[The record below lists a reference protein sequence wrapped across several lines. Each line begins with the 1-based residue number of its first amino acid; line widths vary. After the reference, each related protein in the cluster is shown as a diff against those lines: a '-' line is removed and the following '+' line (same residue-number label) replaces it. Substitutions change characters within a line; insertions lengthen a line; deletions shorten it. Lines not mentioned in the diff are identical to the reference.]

1 MSTTTTTT
9 TTTASTTTLT
19 FSGSDMDAISH
30 VVHSSPAKSR
40 KSFGITRKTSAVKL
54 SGSSTHEKASLFSTP
69 EHTTNTT
76 TNNNNMHMPI
86 TLSSS
91 TTKEKKS
98 MAAGFLS
105 YFFKPFRTQKTT
117 PTKLKAPVTEPTT
130 TVASV
135 VSGQQPEA
143 TSSSSPRKDSKFEQ
157 ELSVSKLN
165 SLPSTPTAPRFS
177 QALYIPGAEASIP
190 AQILAYR
197 NTSTDNPCLFI
208 AFEQAIKSGVLT
220 APSIP
225 PELIVKYQQDLEA
238 RSERR
243 SRYMRKGSLSRS
255 LDIHYAQKL
264 FILTS
269 SSLIQYGSEGSYD
282 REPERLLKLRPDSL
296 VFATDIFDGKHFVL
310 QITSGGPD
318 ASPLSPDERRP
329 SIMSRAAPKPR
340 YDAHIILLVFDTA
353 EDMQEW
359 LLKIRTQISRLGG
372 PSFEEHPQ
380 PSSKAGTIVEEDRS
394 TSKTPSTFRRSIDS
408 SRKNSTGGRKSDE
421 IATSTSTALSHD
433 GLVLDSLRTGS
444 NSSRRG
450 SQASLN
456 TSPER
461 PSVPDTNDRRRSNLS
476 MAYSYSSTDLQLRS
490 RPLSTTLG
498 SEHTPTEP
506 PASPTPTQLSVSSFA
521 KRRSRGNLPPPIPIP
536 VPSIPK
542 RYSSAGPSGNLPSP
556 VDIAHRRIRQNR
568 KSSAPPSPDRV
579 IELFSTSL
587 PNPQSPNS
595 AAVGMSRRPRPVS
608 LATAPVAYHRKEY
621 KAPNNN
627 RRSVGSVSS
636 AASAHGPPLHP
647 PPSVPLP
654 RLPDGTVG
662 NLPKMPFPQI
672 SPYPQCVPPVPQIP
686 IPVPHSPLALH
697 SQSSADVPVARKHS
711 ITSLRL
717 SRA

>member
-1 MSTTTTTT
+1 MTVATMSTTT

-19 FSGSDMDAISH
+19 FAGSDMDTLSH
-30 VVHSSPAKSR
+30 VAHSSPARSR
-40 KSFGITRKTSAVKL
+40 KSFGITRKASAVKL
-54 SGSSTHEKASLFSTP
+54 SSSSNHEKTSLFSTP
-69 EHTTNTT
+69 EHSTTNS
-76 TNNNNMHMPI
+76 NANMHN
-86 TLSSS
+86 LSNPAV
-91 TTKEKKS
+91 KEKKS

-105 YFFKPFRTQKTT
+105 YFFKPFRSQKSAA
-117 PTKLKAPVTEPTT
+117 PTKPKALAPEPTVLT
-130 TVASV
+130 SV
-135 VSGQQPEA
+135 VLSQQPEA
-143 TSSSSPRKDSKFEQ
+143 PFSTSPRKDTKFEQ
-157 ELSVSKLN
+157 ESSVSKLN
-165 SLPSTPTAPRFS
+165 SAPSTPTAPRFS

-190 AQILAYR
+190 SQVLTYR

-255 LDIHYAQKL
+255 LDIHYSQKL

-269 SSLIQYGSEGSYD
+269 SSLVQYGSEGSYD
-282 REPERLLKLRPDSL
+282 RDPERILKLRADSL
-296 VFATDIFDGKHFVL
+296 VFATDIFEGKHFVL
-310 QITSGGPD
+310 QITSGGPE

-380 PSSKAGTIVEEDRS
+380 PSSKAGTIVEEDRG
-394 TSKTPSTFRRSIDS
+394 TSKTPSTYRRSIDS

-461 PSVPDTNDRRRSNLS
+461 PSVPDTNDKRRSNLS
-476 MAYSYSSTDLQLRS
+476 MAYSYSSTDLRLRS
-490 RPLSTTLG
+490 RPVSTTLG
-498 SEHTPTEP
+498 SEHTPSEP

-521 KRRSRGNLPPPIPIP
+521 KRRSRVNLPPPIPIP

-542 RYSSAGPSGNLPSP
+542 RYSTAGPSGNLPSP
-556 VDIAHRRIRQNR
+556 VDIAHRRIRRHR

-595 AAVGMSRRPRPVS
+595 GPIGMSRRPRPVS
-608 LATAPVAYHRKEY
+608 LAAAPVTARKEY
-621 KAPNNN
+621 KVSNSN
-627 RRSVGSVSS
+627 RRSIGSVSS

-654 RLPDGTVG
+654 KLPDGTAG
-662 NLPKMPFPQI
+662 NLPKLPFHQI
-672 SPYPQCVPPVPQIP
+672 SPYPPCVPPVPQIP

-697 SQSSADVPVARKHS
+697 SQSSTDVPVAKKHS
-711 ITSLRL
+711 ITSLQT
-717 SRA
+717 STT